1 MFTHRDCVFMA
12 INCVASGAEY
22 FGLVAADSKSLEDV
36 CPNFESVML
45 IVLILRLYL
54 LPAICVFKLGLTV
67 CEWHGDYMDV
77 ASLVV
82 FTGLQLHYAVMQAY
96 MRPGCHEFI
105 HKNGATIM
113 TVVVAM
119 ILDLSRVASYF
130 ATFLSNKKKNIRI
143 DELTN
148 RSETKMLIP
157 QETVELDDLLA
168 ELDSDIEIN
177 H

>member
-1 MFTHRDCVFMA
+1 MFTHRDCVFMT

-36 CPNFESVML
+36 CPNYENVML
-45 IVLILRLYL
+45 VVLILRLYL
-54 LPAICVFKLGLTV
+54 LPAICVFKLGLTL
-67 CEWHGDYMDV
+67 CEWHGDYVDV

-82 FTGLQLHYAVMQAY
+82 FTGLQLHYAVLQAY
-96 MRPGCHEFI
+96 TKPECREFI

-119 ILDLSRVASYF
+119 MLDLSRVASYF
-130 ATFLSNKKKNIRI
+130 ATFLSNKKKGIRI
-143 DELTN
+143 NELTD

-157 QETVELDDLLA
+157 QETMELDDLLA
-168 ELDSDIEIN
+168 ELDSDLEIN